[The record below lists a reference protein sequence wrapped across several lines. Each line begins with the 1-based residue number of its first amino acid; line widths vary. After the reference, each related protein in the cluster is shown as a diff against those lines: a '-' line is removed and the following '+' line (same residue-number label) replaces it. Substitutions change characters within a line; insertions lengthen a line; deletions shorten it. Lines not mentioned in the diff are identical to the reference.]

1 MYFFK
6 IESRHQKNTKT
17 QTRHFTVIPVPVETY
32 LYNNTIDQFSI
43 LDLNKTRILGYYG
56 QGTNF
61 FDREIL
67 DGIGTKPGG
76 AYHHSVGSHRRV
88 LCQSRQILHVAP
100 SVPLRQNML
109 VEEFLNL
116 NFFLWAN

>member
-1 MYFFK
+1 MA
-6 IESRHQKNTKT
+6 
-17 QTRHFTVIPVPVETY
+17 VAVPCGSF
-32 LYNNTIDQFSI
+32 NINIGQFSN

-56 QGTNF
+56 QGSTF

-88 LCQSRQILHVAP
+88 LPQSRQIFHVAP
-100 SVPLRQNML
+100 WVPLRQNML
-109 VEEFLNL
+109 V
-116 NFFLWAN
+116 ARSD